1 MLEKDELMTLK
12 DIGNGTDW
20 ILWAIFVIFAII
32 RRDIYDYAVFP
43 VVSILIC
50 VFFDRIK
57 RLKKENLGI

>member
-12 DIGNGTDW
+12 DISNGIDW

-32 RRDIYDYAVFP
+32 RRDIDDYAVFH

-57 RLKKENLGI
+57 RSKKENLGI

>member
-1 MLEKDELMTLK
+1 MTLK
-12 DIGNGTDW
+12 NIGNGTGW

-32 RRDIYDYAVFP
+32 RRDIYDYAAFP

-57 RLKKENLGI
+57 RSKKENLGI

>member
-1 MLEKDELMTLK
+1 MTLK
-12 DIGNGTDW
+12 DISNGPDW

-57 RLKKENLGI
+57 SSKK